1 MYTHTVK
8 FNSAHGFSFTNSYS
22 AQHKA
27 EQRERQWEKKNVLRK
42 SRENLIL
49 DPIMTSEQSIES
61 HLRIIYISNDGGCGV
76 VGKCS

>member
-1 MYTHTVK
+1 M
-8 FNSAHGFSFTNSYS
+8 G
-22 AQHKA
+22 
-27 EQRERQWEKKNVLRK
+27 EKNVLRK

-76 VGKCS
+76 AGECS